1 MRKSVWNEIDF
12 IECLSVIP
20 DVEDDGIASYDGEP
34 VIPMG
39 IRLAVDPD
47 FNIQFF

>member
-1 MRKSVWNEIDF
+1 MPKFVWNEIDF

-20 DVEDDGIASYDGEP
+20 DVEDDM
-34 VIPMG
+34 IPMG